1 MSASEPS
8 DPELVRRS
16 LAGEASAFA
25 QLVAKHQR
33 LVFGVALS
41 GARDPAHAEDVA
53 QQAFVE
59 AWRELPRLRDHGRVG
74 SWIAG
79 IARNLARG
87 WSRRSTRRRKREQAA
102 LQAESPAVATPLDSA
117 LDRETRSLVRDALE
131 EIPAAYR
138 EVLVLYYMQGRSA
151 AEVASTLGISVDL
164 VKQRLSR
171 GRRALRTSLEDRV
184 ESTLQELAPGKTFT
198 ATVMVAV
205 STAVTREASAM
216 TTASAAGKVMFGMSA
231 GKFAASGAAVAVA
244 AGIGW
249 YSMSGASEPTQAP
262 ADSPAA
268 ATARSPHDSHDAR
281 DSTPRGEHLAVR
293 RLANADARAQLLQ
306 AIRSAQQRRAR
317 AATASGPRSAPPP
330 AITHEDLGD
339 MDREYIRNS
348 VRALLPLITECYET
362 ALETDP
368 TLAGALVVNFTI
380 EGEPDV
386 GGLVTESSI
395 NDDGSEIRNESMRE
409 CLQETMFAL
418 EIDPPTN
425 GGTVKVT
432 YPFTFSPRE

>member
-1 MSASEPS
+1 MSSSEPS

-25 QLVAKHQR
+25 QLVEKHQR

-41 GARDPAHAEDVA
+41 GARDPAQAEDVA

-87 WSRRSTRRRKREQAA
+87 WSRHTARRRKREQAA
-102 LQAESPAVATPLDSA
+102 LQAETPAVATPLDSA

-131 EIPAAYR
+131 TIPAAYR

-164 VKQRLSR
+164 VKQRLTR
-171 GRRALRTSLEDRV
+171 GRRALRASLEDRV
-184 ESTLQELAPGKTFT
+184 ESTLQELAPSKTFT

-205 STAVTREASAM
+205 STAMTREAVAA
-216 TTASAAGKVMFGMSA
+216 TGASAAGKVLIGMSA
-231 GKFAASGAAVAVA
+231 GKIAATGAAALVVA
-244 AGIGW
+244 GLGW
-249 YSMSGASEPTQAP
+249 YTLSSRTSEPTPAP
-262 ADSPAA
+262 AVSPAI
-268 ATARSPHDSHDAR
+268 ATATSPSPDKQ
-281 DSTPRGEHLAVR
+281 DSTARGRPPAVR
-293 RLANADARAQLLQ
+293 RLASPDARAQLLQ
-306 AIRSAQQRRAR
+306 AIRMAQQRRAG
-317 AATASGPRSAPPP
+317 AATASGTRPAPPP
-330 AITHEDLGD
+330 AITDEDLGD
-339 MDREYIRNS
+339 MDREYIRDS
-348 VRALLPLITECYET
+348 VQALLPMIVECYQA
-362 ALETDP
+362 ALETEP

-380 EGEPDV
+380 EGEPNV

-395 NDDGSEIRNESMRE
+395 NDEKSEIRNESMRE

-432 YPFTFSPRE
+432 YPFTFSP

>member
-1 MSASEPS
+1 MSAPEPS

-25 QLVAKHQR
+25 QLVEKHQR

-41 GARDPAHAEDVA
+41 GARDVAQAEDVA

-87 WSRRSTRRRKREQAA
+87 WSRGRTRRRKREQAA
-102 LQAESPAVATPLDSA
+102 LHAQQATVETPLDSA
-117 LDRETRSLVRDALE
+117 LERETRSLVRGALD

-151 AEVASTLGISVDL
+151 AEVATTLGISVDL

-171 GRRALRTSLEDRV
+171 GRRALRGSLEDHV
-184 ESTLQELAPGKTFT
+184 ESTLEQLGPSKAFT

-205 STAVTREASAM
+205 GTAM
-216 TTASAAGKVMFGMSA
+216 TRQAAAANAASTAGKVMFGMST
-231 GKFAASGAAVAVA
+231 GKIAATGAALVIVA
-244 AGIGW
+244 GLGW
-249 YSMSGASEPTQAP
+249 YSMSSGPSEPAQPPTTTHAT
-262 ADSPAA
+262 AA
-268 ATARSPHDSHDAR
+268 ASAVPGDATHASPPPER
-281 DSTPRGEHLAVR
+281 RAVR
-293 RLANADARAQLLQ
+293 RLASADARTHLLQ
-306 AIRSAQQRRAR
+306 AIRSARQRRA
-317 AATASGPRSAPPP
+317 AAAASPATPAPALPD
-330 AITHEDLGD
+330 ESVGDL
-339 MDREYIRNS
+339 DREYIRDA
-348 VRALLPLITECYET
+348 VQGLLPMITECYEA
-362 ALETDP
+362 ALDDTP
-368 TLAGALVVNFTI
+368 ALSGALVVDFTI

-395 NDDGSEIRNESMRE
+395 NEEHSEIRDDSMRE
-409 CLQETMFAL
+409 CVQETMFAL
-418 EIDPPTN
+418 EIDPPSN
-425 GGTVKVT
+425 GGTVHVT
-432 YPFTFSPRE
+432 YPFTFSPR